1 MSGGPD
7 TPGSQMTGSETVAF
21 LEDWKMSKVWRKK
34 LVGSFTLIELLV
46 VIAIIGILA
55 GLLLPAV
62 AAARERA
69 RRTSCA
75 SNLSQFGKALVM
87 YSMDMDEQ
95 FPEELRQLGM
105 NGRDYITQPKLYIC
119 KSDSLHWATNA
130 MDKILAD
137 NCSYNMLT
145 EETTAAKPVSA
156 SSPPQMM
163 LIADKNG
170 SSSISDAAGQAG
182 FGGNHAKKGGNALYV
197 DGSVLWINTSD
208 WLGTTNLA
216 GASFA
221 NMAKY

>member
-1 MSGGPD
+1 
-7 TPGSQMTGSETVAF
+7 
-21 LEDWKMSKVWRKK
+21 MSKVWRKK

-95 FPEELRQLGM
+95 FPDELKQLGTG
-105 NGRDYITQPKLYIC
+105 GRTYITQPKLYLC
-119 KSDSLHWATNA
+119 KSDSRTNA
-130 MDKILAD
+130 TSMDTITAD
-137 NCSYNMLT
+137 NCSYNMLI
-145 EETTAAKPVSA
+145 EENSTPVKPLSA
-156 SSPPQMM
+156 SSMPQMM
-163 LIADKNG
+163 VIADKNG
-170 SSSISDAAGQAG
+170 ANSISGTAGDGG

-208 WLGTTNLA
+208 WLGTNNLM
-216 GASFA
+216 GASLN
-221 NMAKY
+221 NMAKF